1 MRLRYHAHGGP
12 RGPYAAV
19 VEELQ
24 ADPRVAEAGRIGYTF
39 KLDPLSILNA
49 GRPLGRSE
57 DWKDRA
63 IRAACHNVVIG
74 DLSRKPT

>member
-1 MRLRYHAHGGP
+1 MRLRDNPLGGAGGP
-12 RGPYAAV
+12 YQALA
-19 VEELQ
+19 EQLQ
-24 ADPRVAEAGRIGYTF
+24 ADQRVAEAGRIGYTF
-39 KLDPLSILNA
+39 KLDPLAILN
-49 GRPLGRSE
+49 GGQPLGRPE